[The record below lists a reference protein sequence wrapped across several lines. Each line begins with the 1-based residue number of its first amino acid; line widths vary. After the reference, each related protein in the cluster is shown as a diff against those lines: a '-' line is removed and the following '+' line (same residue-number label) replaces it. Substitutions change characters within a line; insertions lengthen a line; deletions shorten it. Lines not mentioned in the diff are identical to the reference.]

1 MARLNSPPEKY
12 GTFDGI
18 CVYHDSLHDADFM
31 RTASSLTGER
41 VKEDPAFKKTME
53 LAARMVTASR
63 LAAAV
68 YAMMPP
74 YRRKHRYYRKL
85 TGLAMKHLKEDKTEG
100 EVVVELMMAIQ
111 LPKRKPRRKAAKRI
125 ILWVNPGRSEIILAP
140 LTKRTAH
147 QSYTSIRKLHLFHGG
162 GLDKVHRFYG

>member
-18 CVYHDSLHDADFM
+18 CVYHDSLHRADFM

-41 VKEDPAFKKTME
+41 VKKDPAFQKTMA

-68 YAMMPP
+68 YAMLPP
-74 YRRKHRYYRKL
+74 YRRIHRYYRKL
-85 TGLAMKHLKEDKTEG
+85 TGLAMKHLKEGRTEG
-100 EVVVELMMAIQ
+100 EIVVELMLFIQ
-111 LPKRKPRRKAAKRI
+111 LPKRKPRKKAVKRVH
-125 ILWVNPGRSEIILAP
+125 LRVAYPY
-140 LTKRTAH
+140 H
-147 QSYTSIRKLHLFHGG
+147 SYTSASYWQPVYRPYPVLRVVYLKDMGNAPG
-162 GLDKVHRFYG
+162 MKRYYD